1 MQIECF
7 GNYYCTD
14 QEPFDRLG
22 EITLVKERNL
32 KIILEMWILSNEL
45 ILC

>member
-1 MQIECF
+1 MF
-7 GNYYCTD
+7 WKYFPH
-14 QEPFDRLG
+14 QEPFDKTVG

-32 KIILEMWILSNEL
+32 KIILEMGILSNEL